1 MSEATFHQIDP
12 NGDVVLILRHPSA
25 PFAVWDADLSFEKNS
40 VKAPTAEVYEEPE
53 PPAEAYE
60 EQEPPAEAYEEQEPE
75 VYHESGQDQPEEQV
89 VKFLVSS
96 RHLALASRYF
106 FAKLSGPWM
115 EASVKHIDG
124 CYHMDASDW
133 DSDALL
139 ILMQVIHG
147 KTRSVPR
154 RMNLEML
161 AKLAVLVDYYDCHE
175 VIEVYCPVWI
185 ESLRDTLPAEYG
197 RDVIL
202 WLLISRVF
210 KQDGIFQ
217 QMTQVAVSKS
227 DDPIRTMELPIPST
241 VVDMIDWRRQVAVEF
256 MLEVLQKLLRAFRN
270 ETAGCSFECSSILL
284 GALTKEMDKHRLLDP
299 KPASPY
305 SGYSIADT
313 EKTIRN
319 FRSPQWSSEFNYYS
333 TKHRCT
339 LVSMID
345 CYLNGEFDKS
355 IQGFELSEILWKG
368 KSGKKRREQYKATL
382 FAQLQ

>member
-1 MSEATFHQIDP
+1 MMKKAKARARLDSVESAEAAGAYGEPVAEVHHEPVAETYEETEP
-12 NGDVVLILRHPSA
+12 AVETYGEPA
-25 PFAVWDADLSFEKNS
+25 PV
-40 VKAPTAEVYEEPE
+40 AEVYEEPE

-60 EQEPPAEAYEEQEPE
+60 EQEPPAEAYEEQEQE
-75 VYHESGQDQPEEQV
+75 VYHESGQDRPEEQV

-115 EASVKHIDG
+115 EASIKHIDG

-154 RMNLEML
+154 RIDLEML

-202 WLLISRVF
+202 WLLISCVF
-210 KQDGIFQ
+210 KQDSIFQ

-227 DDPIRTMELPIPST
+227 DDPIRTMELPIPLT
-241 VVDMIDWRRQVAVEF
+241 VVGKYGRLA
-256 MLEVLQKLLRAFRN
+256 
-270 ETAGCSFECSSILL
+270 ETERSRVYVGSASETPSILL

-333 TKHRCT
+333 TKHQCT

-355 IQGFELSEILWKG
+355 IQGFELSEIL
-368 KSGKKRREQYKATL
+368 
-382 FAQLQ
+382 